1 MQISGEKHR
10 YARAPAAARSRS
22 CVARA
27 ACGLALGVALA
38 GCNSM
43 HRYAADK
50 LGDTLAAG
58 GTTYASD
65 NDPDLIKAAAP
76 FSLKLME
83 SVLQE
88 TPQHAGLLTAAAGG
102 FTEYAY
108 AFVGEDGDEAESRDL
123 QASVALHHRAMLL
136 YVRGRGYG
144 MRALE
149 ARHPNFQEKLRST
162 QGAAAAEL
170 DASDA
175 TALYWTAAAWAAA
188 ISLDKDSADAVAD
201 LPLVDALLMRLKV
214 LDPDYDHG
222 ALDSLLM
229 SWEGARIGVRDPQQ
243 QVRVHFERA
252 VKLSAGQKA
261 GPYVTFAEV
270 ACVKSQDRRQFTA
283 MLQQALAIDP
293 ALRPQWQL
301 ENLLM
306 QRRARWLLTQTDQL
320 FIE

>member
-1 MQISGEKHR
+1 LQISDEKR
-10 YARAPAAARSRS
+10 RCARARSR
-22 CVARA
+22 VKRA
-27 ACGLALGVALA
+27 AGVLALAVALC
-38 GCNSM
+38 GCSSM
-43 HRYAADK
+43 HRYATNK
-50 LGDTLAAG
+50 LGDTLAAS
-58 GTTYASD
+58 GTGYASD
-65 NDPDLIKAAAP
+65 DDPELIRAAAP

-88 TPQHAGLLTAAAGG
+88 TPQHAALLTATAGG

-108 AFVGEDGDEAESRDL
+108 AFVGEDGDELEARDL
-123 QASVALHHRAMLL
+123 QASLALHHRALLL
-136 YVRGRGYG
+136 YVRARGYG

-149 ARHPNFQEKLRST
+149 ARHPNFQARLRST

-170 DASDA
+170 DATDA
-175 TALYWTAAAWAAA
+175 KAIYWTGAAWAAA

-201 LPLVDALLMRLKV
+201 LPLVDALLMRLAV

-252 VKLSAGQKA
+252 VKLSGGQKA

-270 ACVKSQDRRQFTA
+270 ACVRAQDRKQFTA
-283 MLQQALAIDP
+283 LLQQALAIDP